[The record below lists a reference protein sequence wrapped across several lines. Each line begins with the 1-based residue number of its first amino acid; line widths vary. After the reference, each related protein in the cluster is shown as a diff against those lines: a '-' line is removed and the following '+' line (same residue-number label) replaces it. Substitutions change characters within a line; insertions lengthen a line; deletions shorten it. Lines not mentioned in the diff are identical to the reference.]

1 MFVYCRNE
9 SLKQYSYISF
19 VWGANTHSTQLHAI
33 SLKFL
38 PYTYFVVSS
47 WVHGP
52 LQMHLYLCLTF
63 LDPQLPADWE
73 TLAGNNYLLEE
84 LDLQNKIF
92 TVTTFL

>member
-1 MFVYCRNE
+1 M
-9 SLKQYSYISF
+9 
-19 VWGANTHSTQLHAI
+19 HSTQLRAI
-33 SLKFL
+33 SLKVL
-38 PYTYFVVSS
+38 PYTYFVASS

-52 LQMHLYLCLTF
+52 RQMHLSLCLTF

-92 TVTTFL
+92 TVINLL